1 MDSSIRNKSDCVA
14 KILVIGDSKVGKS
27 CIITRFTENF
37 FTLNTATTVGK
48 VLRYSNNTPGI
59 DYKTKKIKVDD
70 IEMKL

>member
-37 FTLNTATTVGK
+37 FTLNTATTVGIPFIFEITS
-48 VLRYSNNTPGI
+48 LGI